1 MFFNNSR
8 FCSSA
13 SRTLLQ
19 TKKRVGRVRR
29 RCTEARIAAVLTEYA
44 QLISEFRWQDR
55 VVVIFRLS
63 CFLFGSRFPKYFMA
77 CLHCA
82 FRIALDRRRNTRCV
96 GGWCFVVRAGAC
108 GPLAGHNG
116 PRPASR
122 SAGRARK
129 RPHYSPEQR
138 GPERNRPRAVFARGP
153 GARAGTA
160 PARAKRKERTKKG
173 PARAVRAC
181 AKAAARAHS
190 LCARHYTHADMPR
203 DHARS

>member
-1 MFFNNSR
+1 MSLSLVFLFSLFNNR
-8 FCSSA
+8 F
-13 SRTLLQ
+13 R
-19 TKKRVGRVRR
+19 
-29 RCTEARIAAVLTEYA
+29 
-44 QLISEFRWQDR
+44 
-55 VVVIFRLS
+55 
-63 CFLFGSRFPKYFMA
+63 KYFTA

-82 FRIALDRRRNTRCV
+82 FRIALGRRRSTRCV
-96 GGWCFVVRAGAC
+96 GRCFLCVRVRTAPWQATNI
-108 GPLAGHNG
+108 HNG

-138 GPERNRPRAVFARGP
+138 GPERTSPRAVSTRGP
-153 GARAGTA
+153 WARAGTA